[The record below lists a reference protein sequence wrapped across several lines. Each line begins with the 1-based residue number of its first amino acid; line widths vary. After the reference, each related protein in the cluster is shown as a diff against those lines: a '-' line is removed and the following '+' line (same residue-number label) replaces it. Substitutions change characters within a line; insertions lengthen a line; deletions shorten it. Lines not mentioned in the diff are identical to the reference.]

1 MNKIEYLDVLK
12 DYLLKSYSEEESL
25 DILRDYEEYFLNGKL
40 DGKTESEII
49 LELGSPKKIVQE
61 LKMEDREFVKKDGI
75 FSGLSR
81 KFDNWF
87 ENGLSSQNGSMGILE
102 NKADKFFE
110 KYGIFA
116 FMFFAIFSVFQI
128 MLGLRFSVGLT
139 IMLGIF
145 TISMSF
151 LVRTNK
157 GFDTKQGRFL
167 TIINILFIMFY
178 LFLALK
184 GTLDIL
190 EIGFSFSFWLAI
202 INLIMISIF
211 SKGMFFL
218 MIISLIFAMLLIL
231 LGGIWFFFVVIT
243 VTGVGVA
250 IFLTPITLTALSSLS
265 LSFLWIIFPIM
276 LAIGLFMMMCIVIK
290 YYSIAIYRMVLNYN
304 NWIKTKFMYSRVY
317 GSKTKEDENER

>member
-61 LKMEDREFVKKDGI
+61 LKMEDREVVKKDGM

-102 NKADKFFE
+102 NKADKIFE

-128 MLGLRFSVGLT
+128 MLGLRFPVGLT

-184 GTLDIL
+184 GALDIL

-202 INLIMISIF
+202 INLIIIFIF

-218 MIISLIFAMLLIL
+218 IIISLIFATLLIL
-231 LGGIWFFFVVIT
+231 LGGIWFFFVAIT

>member
-61 LKMEDREFVKKDGI
+61 LKMEDREVVKKDGM

-102 NKADKFFE
+102 NKADKIFE

-116 FMFFAIFSVFQI
+116 FMFFAIFSVFQT
-128 MLGLRFSVGLT
+128 MLGLRFPVGLT
-139 IMLGIF
+139 TMLGIF

-178 LFLALK
+178 LFIALR

-190 EIGFSFSFWLAI
+190 EIGFSLSFWLAI
-202 INLIMISIF
+202 INLILIFIF

-218 MIISLIFAMLLIL
+218 IIISLIFAMLLIL
-231 LGGIWFFFVVIT
+231 LGGIWFFFVAIT

-290 YYSIAIYRMVLNYN
+290 YYSVAIYRMVLNYN

>member
-1 MNKIEYLDVLK
+1 MMRQKFLCLVPVSYTHLDVYK
-12 DYLLKSYSEEESL
+12 
-25 DILRDYEEYFLNGKL
+25 R
-40 DGKTESEII
+40 
-49 LELGSPKKIVQE
+49 Q
-61 LKMEDREFVKKDGI
+61 
-75 FSGLSR
+75 
-81 KFDNWF
+81 
-87 ENGLSSQNGSMGILE
+87 
-102 NKADKFFE
+102 
-110 KYGIFA
+110 
-116 FMFFAIFSVFQI
+116 
-128 MLGLRFSVGLT
+128 
-139 IMLGIF
+139 
-145 TISMSF
+145 
-151 LVRTNK
+151 

-202 INLIMISIF
+202 INLILISIF

>member
-61 LKMEDREFVKKDGI
+61 LKMEDREVVKKDGM

-128 MLGLRFSVGLT
+128 MLGLRFPVGLT
-139 IMLGIF
+139 TMLGIF

-178 LFLALK
+178 LFIALR

-190 EIGFSFSFWLAI
+190 EIGFSLSFWLAI
-202 INLIMISIF
+202 INLIIIFIF

-218 MIISLIFAMLLIL
+218 IIISLIFAMLLIL
-231 LGGIWFFFVVIT
+231 LGGIWFFFVAIT